1 MPKGHVIP
9 LPLLCTVNFGA
20 PVPLQAGD
28 AMDAKTLYLQRCR
41 DELQALKPVRDSATK
56 SSVLLDLG
64 ADGVTGLERIPTP
77 VLHQVRTLTGT
88 MPELLSPAFDDATG
102 AWVRVILQG
111 ERPPGALATLK
122 ERFPSLLAF
131 QHEAPT
137 RTADHYALLAAFYL
151 ILPLQYYFISVGW
164 YGLFSV
170 FIPVYGFLLL
180 PILATLGNDTQQ
192 FLTRASSVQWGLM
205 IAVYCISCI
214 PALMVLD
221 IPGYQNNNLL
231 LINWLILVVQSSDVL
246 QYVCGK
252 LFGKHKIAPV
262 LSPSKTV
269 EGFVGGV
276 LLASLLG
283 AALFWITPFAWWQA
297 ALIAILVNLMGFAGG
312 LVMSAIKRD
321 RGVKDWGAMIEGHGG
336 MLDRLDSLCFSAPI
350 FFHVV
355 RYFWV

>member
-1 MPKGHVIP
+1 MSNHPLMLNGLILGMLLVASLIGFVLKWRVGFSTPHGVIDNLNARIKAWWVMAFVMGGSLAIGH
-9 LPLLCTVNFGA
+9 GA
-20 PVPLQAGD
+20 
-28 AMDAKTLYLQRCR
+28 
-41 DELQALKPVRDSATK
+41 
-56 SSVLLDLG
+56 
-64 ADGVTGLERIPTP
+64 
-77 VLHQVRTLTGT
+77 
-88 MPELLSPAFDDATG
+88 
-102 AWVRVILQG
+102 VILLFLG
-111 ERPPGALATLK
+111 ISFFALREFLTL
-122 ERFPSLLAF
+122 
-131 QHEAPT
+131 APT

-252 LFGKHKIAPV
+252 LFGKRFLFCSILRGFFGMEARILQHQNAAFGQCIDYRLLSLAGIGQPDGHSQQFFQIDRNRLHLMFAGNVSFFIKRLTV
-262 LSPSKTV
+262 LS
-269 EGFVGGV
+269 
-276 LLASLLG
+276 
-283 AALFWITPFAWWQA
+283 
-297 ALIAILVNLMGFAGG
+297 
-312 LVMSAIKRD
+312 R
-321 RGVKDWGAMIEGHGG
+321 
-336 MLDRLDSLCFSAPI
+336 
-350 FFHVV
+350 FFCS
-355 RYFWV
+355 FL